1 MTPTRGITRTRVL
14 AAAIM
19 APLAIAAVLLLPTP
33 WMAALSA
40 AVFLLGLWEWL
51 RLTEI
56 DDPIARGVLM
66 VANLLLMVAL
76 VWASGTGDGG
86 GSLVLFQIM
95 IVIGVIW
102 WLIAIFWLR
111 RPKFASDHGTHA
123 RMFKL
128 AAATLSIVPAWAA
141 LALIHAERPNGH
153 YWLLLAL
160 AIVWAADSG
169 AYFAGR
175 RFGKHK
181 LSPTISPN
189 KTIEGLVGGMLA
201 AMAVA
206 LIAAPLIGTTLAQL
220 PLVALV
226 AAWTILFSVVGD
238 LFESLLKRH
247 VGAKDSSHL
256 IPGHGGV
263 LDRIDSVLAALPV
276 FAFGKLLFG
285 F

>member
-1 MTPTRGITRTRVL
+1 MTKTRVL
-14 AAAIM
+14 AALVMGPA
-19 APLAIAAVLLLPTP
+19 AIAAVLLLPTP

-40 AVFLLGLWEWL
+40 IVFLIGLWEWL
-51 RLTEI
+51 KLAEI
-56 DDPIARGVLM
+56 EDPIARGILLVT
-66 VANLLLMVAL
+66 NLLLMVAL
-76 VWASGTGDGG
+76 VWASRSSTG

-95 IVIGVIW
+95 VIVGVIW
-102 WLIAIFWLR
+102 WLLAMLWLR
-111 RPKFASDHGTHA
+111 HYNFASDHDTHA
-123 RMFKL
+123 RIFKL
-128 AAATLSIVPAWAA
+128 AAATLSIVPAWCA
-141 LALIHAERPNGH
+141 LALIHAERPSGH

-175 RFGKHK
+175 KFGKHK
-181 LSPTISPN
+181 LSPRVSPN
-189 KTIEGLVGGMLA
+189 KTIEGLIGGVIAGMLV
-201 AMAVA
+201 AM
-206 LIAAPLIGTTLAQL
+206 IAAPFIGAKLSDL
-220 PLVALV
+220 PAVALV

-247 VGAKDSSHL
+247 VGAKDSGHV

-276 FAFGKLLFG
+276 FALGKLLFG

>member
-1 MTPTRGITRTRVL
+1 MTKTRVL
-14 AAAIM
+14 AALVMGPA
-19 APLAIAAVLLLPTP
+19 AIAAVLLLPTP

-40 AVFLLGLWEWL
+40 VVFLIGLWEWL
-51 RLTEI
+51 KLAEI
-56 DDPIARGVLM
+56 EDPIARGILLVT
-66 VANLLLMVAL
+66 NLLLMVAL
-76 VWASGTGDGG
+76 VWASRSSTG

-95 IVIGVIW
+95 VIVGVIW
-102 WLIAIFWLR
+102 WLLAMLWLR
-111 RPKFASDHGTHA
+111 HYNFASDHDTHA
-123 RMFKL
+123 RIFKL
-128 AAATLSIVPAWAA
+128 AAATLSIVPAWCA
-141 LALIHAERPNGH
+141 LALIHAERPSGH

-175 RFGKHK
+175 KFGKHK
-181 LSPTISPN
+181 LSPRVSPN
-189 KTIEGLVGGMLA
+189 KTIEGLIGGVIAGMLV
-201 AMAVA
+201 AMV
-206 LIAAPLIGTTLAQL
+206 AAPFIGAKFSDL
-220 PLVALV
+220 PAVALV

-247 VGAKDSSHL
+247 VGAKDSGHV

-276 FAFGKLLFG
+276 FALGKLLFG